1 MNLTKAILLEFIQS
15 ELEEIIRKSG
25 DKYCLYSKKK
35 NPKTGKSRNLGC
47 YPSRGG
53 AEKREREVQYFKRM
67 GEEKELHFSPN
78 QTPSEADKVTRKCIS
93 EVKPKL
99 KKSHPDWSSGKIEAV
114 ASQICQETR
123 VKQGAPL
130 DHGEKWDKN
139 LRKKRPGG
147 MDEQKWN
154 KDNGRD
160 YSKEYNAPGSKE
172 QEERN
177 KRKRDKRK
185 HDKLYGECPKGTEL
199 HHTNGIENDEVE
211 CVPVSKNRG
220 RKEKSRLKK
229 VDENF
234 GQSSFYGGDISVPL
248 KKQAKRQPGKSL
260 AQLKKELAAAL
271 RKEKVGV
278 MNYKDQQE
286 FDERVIDIIDRT
298 IGDAIEAVAKDYT
311 IVGKKKLEEE
321 LTMRQFL
328 SQVNKEQGAFEKL
341 LGSKTAKVIAK
352 AIPTLVGAGAGA
364 LVSNPAVGSAAA
376 SAGEIGTKKAIER
389 GLSLLKVSLPELLL
403 KLLDLPDEQTV
414 GTIYRLFDLDDEEQA
429 LARGGL
435 PTDGPILKAFEE
447 YLLDKYKQDF
457 RNLTAQEMDEPVTN
471 FVTKTATQHFNDFL
485 ANDAKGI
492 AGSGETTLN
501 VAIKRKIVEP

>member
-1 MNLTKAILLEFIQS
+1 
-15 ELEEIIRKSG
+15 
-25 DKYCLYSKKK
+25 
-35 NPKTGKSRNLGC
+35 
-47 YPSRGG
+47 
-53 AEKREREVQYFKRM
+53 M

-99 KKSHPDWSSGKIEAV
+99 KKSHPDWSSDKIEAV

-160 YSKEYNAPGSKE
+160 YSKEYNAPGSKA

-185 HDKLYGECPKGTEL
+185 HDKLYGECPEGTEL

-211 CVPVSKNRG
+211 CVPISKNRG

-229 VDENF
+229 VDESH
-234 GQSSFYGGDISVPL
+234 GQSSFYGGDISAPL

-271 RKEKVGV
+271 RKEKVGM
-278 MNYKDQQE
+278 MNFKDQQE
-286 FDERVIDIIDRT
+286 FDERIIDIIDRT

-311 IVGKKKLEEE
+311 IVGKKKLEESNVQTIGE
-321 LTMRQFL
+321 LIGVIDAIITI
-328 SQVNKEQGAFEKL
+328 KKGEKL
-341 LGSKTAKVIAK
+341 TGVALKAAAAALSVGTSELLGLVDNPADLLDKLGDALG
-352 AIPTLVGAGAGA
+352 LVGAGFDIVTGA
-364 LVSNPAVGSAAA
+364 KSVSDVVSSAA
-376 SAGEIGTKKAIER
+376 
-389 GLSLLKVSLPELLL
+389 SLPDSERTKAGYLAMLDFDDDYIKILDNNLENDLLNHL
-403 KLLDLPDEQTV
+403 KDKLQSSQGMSVDDFDINKILQDYLKSEFNGRTLGGAPAKSAA
-414 GTIYRLFDLDDEEQA
+414 TI
-429 LARGGL
+429 
-435 PTDGPILKAFEE
+435 PK
-447 YLLDKYKQDF
+447 
-457 RNLTAQEMDEPVTN
+457 M
-471 FVTKTATQHFNDFL
+471 
-485 ANDAKGI
+485 
-492 AGSGETTLN
+492 STLN
-501 VAIKRKIVEP
+501 VAKRRMQQKLSLTGDEK

>member
-1 MNLTKAILLEFIQS
+1 MNLTKAILLEFIES

-99 KKSHPDWSSGKIEAV
+99 KKSHPDWSSDKIEAV

-130 DHGEKWDKN
+130 DHGEEWDKN

-185 HDKLYGECPKGTEL
+185 HDKLYGECPEGTEL

-211 CVPVSKNRG
+211 CVPISKNRG

-229 VDENF
+229 VDESY
-234 GQSSFYGGDISVPL
+234 GESSFYGGDISAPL

-271 RKEKVGV
+271 RKEKVGM
-278 MNYKDQQE
+278 MNFKDQQE
-286 FDERVIDIIDRT
+286 FDERIIDIIDRT

-321 LTMRQFL
+321 LSSELEKMR
-328 SQVNKEQGAFEKL
+328 KEVEGRYKYVQKL
-341 LGSKTAKVIAK
+341 KSEYETA
-352 AIPTLVGAGAGA
+352 
-364 LVSNPAVGSAAA
+364 
-376 SAGEIGTKKAIER
+376 
-389 GLSLLKVSLPELLL
+389 
-403 KLLDLPDEQTV
+403 LDRDWE
-414 GTIYRLFDLDDEEQA
+414 TI
-429 LARGGL
+429 
-435 PTDGPILKAFEE
+435 
-447 YLLDKYKQDF
+447 
-457 RNLTAQEMDEPVTN
+457 V
-471 FVTKTATQHFNDFL
+471 
-485 ANDAKGI
+485 
-492 AGSGETTLN
+492 
-501 VAIKRKIVEP
+501 

>member
-1 MNLTKAILLEFIQS
+1 MNLTKAILLEFIES
-15 ELEEIIRKSG
+15 ELDEIIRKSG

-99 KKSHPDWSSGKIEAV
+99 KKSHPDWSSDKIEAV

-185 HDKLYGECPKGTEL
+185 HDKLYGECPEGTEL

-211 CVPVSKNRG
+211 CVPISKNRG

-229 VDENF
+229 VDESY
-234 GQSSFYGGDISVPL
+234 GESSFYGGDVSAPL

-271 RKEKVGV
+271 RKEKVGM
-278 MNYKDQQE
+278 MNFKDQQE
-286 FDERVIDIIDRT
+286 FDERIIDIIDRT

-321 LTMRQFL
+321 LTMKQFL
-328 SQVNKEQGAFEKL
+328 SQVDKSQKAGAFDKL
-341 LGSKTAKVIAK
+341 LSSNVAKSFAKVVPK
-352 AIPTLVGAGAGA
+352 LVGFLGAGT
-364 LVSNPAVGSAAA
+364 
-376 SAGEIGTKKAIER
+376 AGEVATEKALELAL
-389 GLSLLKVSLPELLL
+389 GQVKSSLPQLLL
-403 KLLDLPDEQTV
+403 KLKDLPDDESDE
-414 GTIYRLFDLDDEEQA
+414 TIFKLFDLNDEEQA

-435 PTDGPILKAFEE
+435 PTDGPILKDFEE
-447 YLLDKYKQDF
+447 YLLDKYQQSF
-457 RNLTAQEMDEPVTN
+457 ANLSPEDMEEPVTK
-471 FVTKTATQHFNDFL
+471 FITKTATQHLNDFL
-485 ANDAKGI
+485 ASQAKGF
-492 AGSGETTLN
+492 AGSGGGSLN
-501 VAIKRKIVEP
+501 IPINRRIVEP